1 MLIIDSHKNLNYYY
15 LHPSLITLTFKMSF
29 TSVLL
34 LCLLICFSLLFY
46 SVDSCSTVSK
56 QNVIALTGVCPND
69 TFTVPI
75 GTSLTYECSYS
86 YSGSFLT
93 YWNVNDNASTASTN
107 PLPAGVTSV
116 TANSEKSVITIVTI
130 NAEHLLA
137 IQCGLCDLSASCHP
151 VQEFIG
157 TESIQLIAFGI
168 IDIISIIHNFLLG
181 PPSPSSLSLELGEN
195 DTVKLSWSPP
205 SLPPTVNE
213 DDVLFTYNIIIMEST
228 NNPPIVTDINVT
240 NNTYVIITPNDILQY
255 TQCKEYQWGV
265 RAAGSNVSL
274 HGFTNTTMADSNFTF
289 ISGTV
294 KSFLVI
300 RIIVFH
306 SS

>member
-1 MLIIDSHKNLNYYY
+1 MLR
-15 LHPSLITLTFKMSF
+15 
-29 TSVLL
+29 LL
-34 LCLLICFSLLFY
+34 FFSLLFY

-107 PLPAGVTSV
+107 PLPAGVTSI

-168 IDIISIIHNFLLG
+168 IDIIISIIHTMNFILG
-181 PPSPSSLSLELGEN
+181 PPSPSSLSHELGEN
-195 DTVKLSWSPP
+195 DTVKLSWSAP

-228 NNPPIVTDINVT
+228 NNSLIVTNINIT
-240 NNTYVIITPNDILQY
+240 NNTYVIISPDDILQY

-274 HGFTNTTMADSNFTF
+274 HGFTNITMADSNFTF
-289 ISGTV
+289 ISGTINLYCIQDCF
-294 KSFLVI
+294 KNNSIL
-300 RIIVFH
+300 R
-306 SS
+306 S